1 MKQKL
6 VILFSIF
13 LIIGLSFYCLF
24 IEPENLK
31 VTNYTIKDDRLSGLK
46 VVFASDFHI
55 KPKHEKQL
63 EKVVNLINSQE
74 ADIVLSAGDFVN
86 GHTKKST
93 MPPSEIAKG
102 LGKVKSKQG
111 FYATLGNHDGWYD
124 AKIVKKE
131 LEANGIKVLE
141 NDNTSIKIND
151 KEIFIAGLEDIMTG
165 EPNVYLALEK
175 TKSPVIML
183 THTPDMFPKIPYEVN
198 LTLAGHTHG
207 GQVRLPIFGPLFT
220 ASDYHDKYAKGLIE
234 EDGRKMIVTTGV
246 GTSILPIRF
255 NCPPEIVVINF
266 EKKDSTK

>member
-6 VILFSIF
+6 IVILSIF
-13 LIIGLSFYCLF
+13 VVLGLSFYCLF
-24 IEPENLK
+24 IEPEHLK
-31 VTNYTIKDDRLSGLK
+31 VTNYTIQDDRLSGLK

-55 KPKHEKQL
+55 KPRHEKQL

-86 GHTKKST
+86 GHIKKST
-93 MPPSEIAKG
+93 MPASDIAKG
-102 LGKVKSKQG
+102 LGKVKSKYG
-111 FYATLGNHDGWYD
+111 FYTTLGNHDGWYD
-124 AKIVKKE
+124 SKIVAKE

-141 NDNTSIKIND
+141 NDNEAIKFNG
-151 KEIFIAGLEDIMTG
+151 KEIYIAGVEDMMTG
-165 EPNVYLALEK
+165 DANVYLAIDK
-175 TKSPVIML
+175 AKSPIILL
-183 THTPDMFPKIPYEVN
+183 THTPDMFPKVPYEVN

-246 GTSILPIRF
+246 GTSILPLRF
-255 NCPPEIVVINF
+255 NCPPEIVVIKF
-266 EKKDSTK
+266 EKKSK